1 MTSAKPRC
9 LDIHAYHVGKP
20 LVDRI
25 TTDGAQH
32 GIKIVKSE
40 DGATRIEV
48 GGRLTGMPLIPLL
61 SVGKV
66 APGSDYPFP
75 LRDPDPVN
83 FINKNNGLS
92 DNQRRAVCWDTGAA
106 LLGIK

>member
-9 LDIHAYHVGKP
+9 LDIHAHHVGKP

-25 TTDGAQH
+25 IAKGAQH
-32 GIKIVKSE
+32 SIKIVKNE
-40 DGATRIEV
+40 DGATCIEV
-48 GGRLTGMPLIPLL
+48 GAGQ
-61 SVGKV
+61 V
-66 APGSDYPFP
+66 ALGSDYPFP

-92 DNQRRAVCWDTGAA
+92 NDQRRAVGWDTGAA
-106 LLGIK
+106 LLGIN